1 MAVWFCKEC
10 GCESE
15 ETSDRCEICDAPRET
30 AGVATYAEVPRAE
43 AHATFEL
50 DGQPVAYATKKESTS
65 NPLGPVN
72 ADIARIKK
80 EAGL

>member
-30 AGVATYAEVPRAE
+30 AGVATLAEVPRNAPS
-43 AHATFEL
+43 ATFEL
-50 DGQPVAYATKKESTS
+50 DGEQIAYAPKKESTK

>member
-30 AGVATYAEVPRAE
+30 AGVATLAEVPRNKS
-43 AHATFEL
+43 L
-50 DGQPVAYATKKESTS
+50 
-65 NPLGPVN
+65 
-72 ADIARIKK
+72 
-80 EAGL
+80 